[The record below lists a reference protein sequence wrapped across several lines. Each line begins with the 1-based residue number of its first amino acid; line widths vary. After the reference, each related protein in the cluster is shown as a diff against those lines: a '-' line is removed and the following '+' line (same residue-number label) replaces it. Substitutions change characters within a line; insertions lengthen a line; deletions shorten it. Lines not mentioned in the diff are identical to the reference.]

1 MNSISNIFFKIP
13 IMKIQYFF
21 TILILSF
28 LFFSCSTTSEDE
40 DLDQTDPPADNIT
53 YKAHIAP
60 IMSSKCNS
68 CHKNPPI
75 NNAPMPLIT
84 YENVKDAVM
93 NKGLIGQ
100 VDSGAMPPAGSD
112 LTDTQVKQIK
122 DWKAGGYKE
131 K

>member
-40 DLDQTDPPADNIT
+40 DLDQTDTPADNIT